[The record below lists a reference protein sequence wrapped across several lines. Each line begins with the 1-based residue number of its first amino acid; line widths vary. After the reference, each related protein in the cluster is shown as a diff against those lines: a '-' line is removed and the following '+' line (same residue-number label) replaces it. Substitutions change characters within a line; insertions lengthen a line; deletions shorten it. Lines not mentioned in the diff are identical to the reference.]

1 VRFIDGVS
9 EEFMARKQRKVTL
22 KAVVKAIEL
31 TAGELRRISRATA
44 SPKVKKAL
52 NLKIRRLDKLEIAA
66 SKICRRL
73 NLYDP
78 KVPEE
83 NARRS

>member
-1 VRFIDGVS
+1 
-9 EEFMARKQRKVTL
+9 MARKQRKVTL
-22 KAVVKAIEL
+22 KAVVKEIEL
-31 TAGELRRISRATA
+31 TANVLRRIRGATA

-66 SKICRRL
+66 IKICKKL

>member
-1 VRFIDGVS
+1 
-9 EEFMARKQRKVTL
+9 MARKHGRVTL

-31 TAGELRRISRATA
+31 TANELRRIRSATA
-44 SPKVKKAL
+44 SPRVKKAL
-52 NLKIRRLDKLEIAA
+52 NLKIRRLDNLEIAA
-66 SKICRRL
+66 KKICKKL

-83 NARRS
+83 RARRY